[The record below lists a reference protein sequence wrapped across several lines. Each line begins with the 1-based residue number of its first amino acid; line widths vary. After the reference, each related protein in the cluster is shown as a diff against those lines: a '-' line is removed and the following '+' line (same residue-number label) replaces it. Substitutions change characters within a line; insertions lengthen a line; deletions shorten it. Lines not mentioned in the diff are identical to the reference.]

1 MKKKC
6 DGDYLSQKSCSY
18 CASRKEECRYS
29 DSQKKKPT
37 EANDVQQ
44 FINRLEVI
52 GDEIQKLTDE
62 LRKFYE
68 LSKNQE
74 ELKFLGNEYVESSTN
89 NLKRKQPEVTRSH
102 KPKSKISGLKRNS
115 NESKKDSSSKKQKD
129 TKGYFSKIYLPKG
142 KYVTHQFDL
151 KDFNETS
158 PQFENIQLQSS
169 PPSSTELIKTD
180 ANDIN
185 NFNNDTS
192 NFPENL
198 VVDLTRVLVIKVE
211 NPKIGD
217 DTRTWGP
224 PWATNKDP
232 NDLSTPESAYFLSI
246 NRNKKSITVNLK
258 SPAGINIIKD
268 LVKQSDILVENYI
281 PGKLDKMGLG
291 FDELSKINPQLI
303 YASVTGYGQT
313 GPYSKHAGYDVVIE
327 AGLMYITGEEDGP
340 PVKVGVAITDCSLI
354 ECQVASLA
362 NIASNYLI
370 SNQEAKR
377 MGTSHPSIVPYQ
389 IFPTKDGFIMIGAG
403 NDKQFKIL
411 CNTIDIDELINDPRF
426 TTNSDRVF
434 HRKELISLLEEKFLN
449 ETTDHWLSL
458 LSDKEIPFAPIN
470 NIQQTFE
477 HPQILARG
485 MIQEVDHPKAGKIKL
500 TGIPVKYSR
509 ETLKIRSPPPTLGQ
523 HTREILTNLLHYTN
537 EKIDLLNETG

>member
-1 MKKKC
+1 
-6 DGDYLSQKSCSY
+6 
-18 CASRKEECRYS
+18 AE
-29 DSQKKKPT
+29 
-37 EANDVQQ
+37 
-44 FINRLEVI
+44 
-52 GDEIQKLTDE
+52 
-62 LRKFYE
+62 
-68 LSKNQE
+68 
-74 ELKFLGNEYVESSTN
+74 
-89 NLKRKQPEVTRSH
+89 
-102 KPKSKISGLKRNS
+102 
-115 NESKKDSSSKKQKD
+115 
-129 TKGYFSKIYLPKG
+129 
-142 KYVTHQFDL
+142 
-151 KDFNETS
+151 
-158 PQFENIQLQSS
+158 
-169 PPSSTELIKTD
+169 
-180 ANDIN
+180 
-185 NFNNDTS
+185 
-192 NFPENL
+192 
-198 VVDLTRVLVIKVE
+198 VIKVE

-258 SPAGINIIKD
+258 SPASINIIKD

-327 AGLMYITGEEDGP
+327 AEAGLMYITGEEDRP
-340 PVKVGVAITDCSLI
+340 PVKVGVAITVLNFHYNDKGLYTHGAIMAALISRNKTNLGQRIDCSLI

-389 IFPTKDGFIMIGAG
+389 VFPTKDGFIMIGAG
-403 NDKQFKIL
+403 NNKQFKIL
-411 CNTIDIDELINDPRF
+411 CNTIDKDELINDPRF
-426 TTNSDRVF
+426 TTNSDRIF
-434 HRKELISLLEEKFLN
+434 HRKELISLLEERFMN
-449 ETTDHWLSL
+449 ETTNHWLSL

-477 HPQILARG
+477 HPQILVRG

-509 ETLKIRSPPPTLGQ
+509 EALKIRSPPPTLGQ

-537 EKIDLLNETG
+537 EKINLLKETG